1 MEEHATDNDL
11 LGNIGLVQEIFDEDN
26 AKTVVLDMVGGK
38 GGQRNSDIV
47 VVALGVELNLKV
59 VFPQAFWLVVVAS
72 VSEGAITTL
81 ETKACCLT
89 LRYD

>member
-1 MEEHATDNDL
+1 LEEHATDNDL
-11 LGNIGLVQEIFDEDN
+11 LGNIGLVQEIFDEDH
-26 AKTVVLDMVGGK
+26 AKTVVLDVVCRK

-47 VVALGVELNLKV
+47 VVALGIKLNLKV
-59 VFPQAFWLVVVAS
+59 VLPQAFWFVVVAS

>member
-11 LGNIGLVQEIFDEDN
+11 LGSISLVQEIFDEDHT
-26 AKTVVLDMVGGK
+26 KTVVLDVVGGK

-47 VVALGVELNLKV
+47 VIALGIELNLKV
-59 VFPQAFWLVVVAS
+59 VLPQAFWFVVVAS

-81 ETKACCLT
+81 ETKARCLT